1 MPGAV
6 PITSTQALTNATL
19 PYVQRLAGQGP
30 EAELAAEPGP
40 SGNSELVG
48 DGPVVILGSLS
59 PRLHQRFPALAKSL
73 PHLELSECPTP
84 VRELA
89 GLGIWVKEDGAFGA
103 GGWGGNKVR
112 KLEWL
117 IPDAR
122 RRGRR
127 SILTFGGLG
136 TNWGLATALYAREH
150 GLGTALA
157 LVDQP
162 VDDHVRAQLARLEAS
177 GARVYRTHTKAR
189 TLAMLP
195 WLLVRNVRGGRPPY
209 LLPAGGSSP
218 VGALGYVEAALEIA
232 AQVEDGYLPA
242 PAHVVV
248 PVGTGGTAAGLALG
262 FQLAG
267 LRTRVVGVVVN
278 DQLRL
283 NPPVIV
289 RLARRTARLLERR
302 GAQLGSLQLDPGML
316 DLTRDQIGAGYGHPT
331 EAAARTTELAAAE
344 GLALDPVYTA
354 KAMAG
359 LMALRAAGGLEGNV
373 LFIHTD
379 GPR

>member
-1 MPGAV
+1 M
-6 PITSTQALTNATL
+6 T
-19 PYVQRLAGQGP
+19 
-30 EAELAAEPGP
+30 
-40 SGNSELVG
+40 
-48 DGPVVILGSLS
+48 
-59 PRLHQRFPALAKSL
+59 PRLHERFPDLAETL
-73 PHLELSECPTP
+73 PHLALSERPTP

-89 GLGIWVKEDGAFGA
+89 NLGIWVKEDDAFGS

-117 IPDAR
+117 IPDAQ

-150 GLGTALA
+150 GLETALA

-177 GARVYRTHTKAR
+177 GARIHRTHTKRR
-189 TLAMLP
+189 TVAMLP
-195 WLLVRNVRGGRPPY
+195 WLLARNARAGRPPY

-218 VGALGYVEAALEIA
+218 VGALGYVEASLEIA
-232 AQVEDGYLPA
+232 AQVEAGSMPE
-242 PAHVVV
+242 PSHVVL

-262 FQLAG
+262 FQIAG
-267 LRTRVVGVVVN
+267 LRSRVVGVVVN

-283 NPPVIV
+283 DAPVFA
-289 RLARRTARLLERR
+289 RLARRTSALLERR
-302 GAQLGSLQLDPGML
+302 GARLGPLRLEPGLL

-331 EAAARTTELAAAE
+331 EAAASATDLAAE
-344 GLALDPVYTA
+344 ERLALDPVYTA

-359 LMALRAAGGLEGNV
+359 LLTLRAEGRLAGPV
-373 LFIHTD
+373 LFVHTD

>member
-1 MPGAV
+1 
-6 PITSTQALTNATL
+6 LT
-19 PYVQRLAGQGP
+19 
-30 EAELAAEPGP
+30 
-40 SGNSELVG
+40 
-48 DGPVVILGSLS
+48 
-59 PRLHQRFPALAKSL
+59 PRLHQRFPALAETL
-73 PHLELSECPTP
+73 PHLALSERPTP

-150 GLGTALA
+150 GLATALA

-162 VDDHVRAQLARLEAS
+162 IDTHVEAQLARIEAS
-177 GARVYRTHTKAR
+177 GARIHRTHTKAR
-189 TLAMLP
+189 TVAALP
-195 WLLVRNVRGGRPPY
+195 WLLVRNADGGRLPY

-232 AQVEDGYLPA
+232 AQVEQGELPE
-242 PAHVVV
+242 PAQVVV
-248 PVGTGGTAAGLALG
+248 PVGTGGTVAGLALG
-262 FQLAG
+262 LQLAG
-267 LRTRVVGVVVN
+267 LRTGVVGIVVN

-283 NPPVIV
+283 DPAVIA
-289 RLARRTARLLERR
+289 RLARRTAKLLERR
-302 GAQLGSLQLDPGML
+302 GASLGQLRLDLGL
-316 DLTRDQIGAGYGHPT
+316 VTLTRDQIGAGYGHPT
-331 EAAARTTELAAAE
+331 EAAARAADLGAEE
-344 GLALDPVYTA
+344 GLQLDPVYTA

-359 LMALRAAGGLEGNV
+359 LLALRDAGRLADPV
-373 LFIHTD
+373 MFVHTD

>member
-1 MPGAV
+1 M
-6 PITSTQALTNATL
+6 T
-19 PYVQRLAGQGP
+19 
-30 EAELAAEPGP
+30 
-40 SGNSELVG
+40 
-48 DGPVVILGSLS
+48 
-59 PRLHQRFPALAKSL
+59 PRLHSRFPVLAETL
-73 PHLELSECPTP
+73 PHLSLSERPTP
-84 VRELA
+84 VRELP
-89 GLGIWVKEDGAFGA
+89 GLGVWVKEDGAFGS

-136 TNWGLATALYAREH
+136 TNWGLATALYASEH
-150 GLGTALA
+150 GLETALA

-162 VDDHVRAQLARLEAS
+162 IDAHVEAQLARLEAS
-177 GARVYRTHTKAR
+177 GARIHRTHTKAR
-189 TLAMLP
+189 TVAMLP
-195 WLLVRNVRGGRPPY
+195 WLLARNARGGRPPY

-232 AQVEDGYLPA
+232 AQVEAGALPE

-283 NPPVIV
+283 DPPVLA
-289 RLARRTARLLERR
+289 RLARRTAGLLERR
-302 GAQLGSLQLDPGML
+302 GARLGHLRLEPEVL
-316 DLTRDQIGAGYGHPT
+316 DLNRDQIGAGYGHPT
-331 EAAARTTELAAAE
+331 ETARCAAAQAAE
-344 GLALDPVYTA
+344 DGLQLDPVYTA

-359 LMALRAAGGLEGNV
+359 LIALRAEGRLGDSA

>member
-1 MPGAV
+1 MA
-6 PITSTQALTNATL
+6 
-19 PYVQRLAGQGP
+19 Y
-30 EAELAAEPGP
+30 
-40 SGNSELVG
+40 
-48 DGPVVILGSLS
+48 
-59 PRLHQRFPALAKSL
+59 LHSRFPGLAETL
-73 PHLELSECPTP
+73 PHLPLSTRPTP

-89 GLGIWVKEDGAFGA
+89 GLGVWVKEDGTFGA

-117 IPDAR
+117 LPDAR

-136 TNWGLATALYAREH
+136 TNWGLATALYAREQ
-150 GLGTALA
+150 GIETALA
-157 LVDQP
+157 LLDQP

-177 GARVYRTHTKAR
+177 GARLHRTHTKAR
-189 TLAMLP
+189 TVAMLP
-195 WLLVRNVRGGRPPY
+195 WLLARNSRGGRPPY

-232 AQVEDGYLPA
+232 AQVEAGALPE

-248 PVGTGGTAAGLALG
+248 AVGTGGTAAGLALG

-267 LRTRVVGVVVN
+267 LRSRVTGVVVN

-283 NPPVIV
+283 DPPVV
-289 RLARRTARLLERR
+289 ARLAGRTATLLERR
-302 GAQLGSLQLDPGML
+302 GAQLGRVDIGPEML

-331 EAAARTTELAAAE
+331 ESARAAAE
-344 GLALDPVYTA
+344 QAIEDDLALDPVYTA

-359 LMALRAAGGLEGNV
+359 LLALREQGRLGDPV
-373 LFIHTD
+373 LFVLTD

>member
-1 MPGAV
+1 M
-6 PITSTQALTNATL
+6 T
-19 PYVQRLAGQGP
+19 
-30 EAELAAEPGP
+30 
-40 SGNSELVG
+40 
-48 DGPVVILGSLS
+48 
-59 PRLHQRFPALAKSL
+59 PRLHERFPDLAETL
-73 PHLELSECPTP
+73 PHLSLSERPTP

-89 GLGIWVKEDGAFGA
+89 GLGIWVKEDGAFGS

-117 IPDAR
+117 IPDAK

-136 TNWGLATALYAREH
+136 TNWGLATALYAREE
-150 GLGTALA
+150 GLETALA
-157 LVDQP
+157 RVDQP
-162 VDDHVRAQLARLEAS
+162 VDEHVEAQLARLEAS
-177 GARVYRTHTKAR
+177 GARIHRTHTKAR
-189 TLAMLP
+189 TVAMLP
-195 WLLVRNVRGGRPPY
+195 WLMARNSRSGRPPY

-232 AQVEDGYLPA
+232 AQVEQGSLPE
-242 PAHVVV
+242 PAHAVV

-262 FQLAG
+262 FQIAG
-267 LRTRVVGVVVN
+267 VRTRVVGVVVN

-283 NPPVIV
+283 DPPVIA

-302 GAQLGSLQLDPGML
+302 GANLGRLQIDPGML
-316 DLTRDQIGAGYGHPT
+316 DLTRDQIGSGYGHRT
-331 EAAARTTELAAAE
+331 EAAAGAAGRAAVD

-359 LMALRAAGGLEGNV
+359 LLALRAESRLDDPV

>member
-1 MPGAV
+1 M
-6 PITSTQALTNATL
+6 ST
-19 PYVQRLAGQGP
+19 PY
-30 EAELAAEPGP
+30 
-40 SGNSELVG
+40 
-48 DGPVVILGSLS
+48 
-59 PRLHQRFPALAKSL
+59 LHQRFPALAATL
-73 PHLELSECPTP
+73 PHLSLSERPTP

-89 GLGIWVKEDGAFGA
+89 GLGVWLKEDGAFGA

-117 IPDAR
+117 LPDAQRR
-122 RRGRR
+122 RRG

-136 TNWGLATALYAREH
+136 TNWGLATALYARKQ
-150 GLGTALA
+150 GLATALA

-177 GARVYRTHTKAR
+177 GARIYRTQTKAR
-189 TLAMLP
+189 TVALLP
-195 WLLVRNVRGGRPPY
+195 WLAARNASRGRPPY
-209 LLPAGGSSP
+209 LLPAGGSSR
-218 VGALGYVEAALEIA
+218 VGAIGYVEAALEIA
-232 AQVEDGYLPA
+232 AQVEAGALPE

-267 LRTRVVGVVVN
+267 LRSRVLGVVVN

-283 NPPVIV
+283 DAPVFA
-289 RLARRTARLLERR
+289 RLAGRTAKLLERR
-302 GAQLGSLQLDPGML
+302 GADLGQLQLGPRML
-316 DLTRDQIGAGYGHPT
+316 DLTREQLGAGYGHST
-331 EAAARTTELAAAE
+331 AAAADAAARASGD
-344 GLALDPVYTA
+344 GLALDPVYSA

-359 LMALRAAGGLEGNV
+359 LLARREQGRLDGPV
-373 LFIHTD
+373 LFVHTD

>member
-1 MPGAV
+1 
-6 PITSTQALTNATL
+6 LT
-19 PYVQRLAGQGP
+19 
-30 EAELAAEPGP
+30 
-40 SGNSELVG
+40 
-48 DGPVVILGSLS
+48 
-59 PRLHQRFPALAKSL
+59 PRLHERFPALAETL
-73 PHLELSECPTP
+73 PHLSLSERPTP

-89 GLGIWVKEDGAFGA
+89 GLGIWVKEDGAFGS

-117 IPDAR
+117 IPDAQ

-150 GLGTALA
+150 ALATALA

-162 VDDHVRAQLARLEAS
+162 IDEHVEAQLARLEAS
-177 GARVYRTHTKAR
+177 GARIHRTHTKAR
-189 TLAMLP
+189 TVAMLP
-195 WLLVRNVRGGRPPY
+195 WLLVRNARGGRPPY

-232 AQVEDGYLPA
+232 AQVEAGSLPE

-262 FQLAG
+262 FQLARM
-267 LRTRVVGVVVN
+267 RTRVVGIVVN

-283 NPPVIV
+283 DGSVFA
-289 RLARRTARLLERR
+289 RLARRTAKLLESR
-302 GAQLGSLQLDPGML
+302 GASFGQLRLEPDIFLV
-316 DLTRDQIGAGYGHPT
+316 TRDQIGAGYGHRT
-331 EAAARTTELAAAE
+331 EAAARSAASAAE
-344 GLALDPVYTA
+344 EGLTLDPVYTA

-359 LMALRAAGGLEGNV
+359 LLALRAEGRLAEPV

>member
-1 MPGAV
+1 MNPH
-6 PITSTQALTNATL
+6 
-19 PYVQRLAGQGP
+19 
-30 EAELAAEPGP
+30 
-40 SGNSELVG
+40 
-48 DGPVVILGSLS
+48 
-59 PRLHQRFPALAKSL
+59 LHQRYPALVETL
-73 PHLELSECPTP
+73 PHLSLSERPTP
-84 VRELA
+84 FRQLA
-89 GLGIWVKEDGAFGA
+89 GLGVWVKEDGAFGS

-117 IPDAR
+117 LPDAR

-136 TNWGLATALYAREH
+136 TNWGLATALYAREQ
-150 GLGTALA
+150 GIETALA

-177 GARVYRTHTKAR
+177 GARIYRTHTKAR
-189 TLAMLP
+189 TVATLP
-195 WLLVRNVRGGRPPY
+195 WLLARNAGGGRPPY

-232 AQVEDGYLPA
+232 AQVEEGSLPE

-283 NPPVIV
+283 DPPVIA

-302 GAQLGSLQLDPGML
+302 GAHLGGLRLEPDML

-331 EAAARTTELAAAE
+331 EAAARATALSAAD
-344 GLALDPVYTA
+344 GLPLDPVYTA

-359 LMALRAAGGLEGNV
+359 LLALRAEGRLGDPV
-373 LFIHTD
+373 LFVHTD

>member
-1 MPGAV
+1 M
-6 PITSTQALTNATL
+6 
-19 PYVQRLAGQGP
+19 
-30 EAELAAEPGP
+30 
-40 SGNSELVG
+40 
-48 DGPVVILGSLS
+48 
-59 PRLHQRFPALAKSL
+59 
-73 PHLELSECPTP
+73 LSERPTP

-89 GLGIWVKEDGAFGA
+89 GLGIWVKEDGAFGS

-150 GLGTALA
+150 GLETALA

-162 VDDHVRAQLARLEAS
+162 IDDHVRAQLARLEAS
-177 GARVYRTHTKAR
+177 GARIHRTHTKAR
-189 TLAMLP
+189 TVAMLP
-195 WLLVRNVRGGRPPY
+195 WLLARNARGGRPPY

-232 AQVEDGYLPA
+232 AQVEDGSLPE

-283 NPPVIV
+283 DAPVLA
-289 RLARRTARLLERR
+289 RLARRTAALLERR
-302 GAQLGSLQLDPGML
+302 GARLGRLQLGPDML

-331 EAAARTTELAAAE
+331 EAAARAAALAAE
-344 GLALDPVYTA
+344 ERLSLDPVYTA

-359 LMALRAAGGLEGNV
+359 LLALREEGRLGDPV
-373 LFIHTD
+373 LFVHTD

>member
-1 MPGAV
+1 M
-6 PITSTQALTNATL
+6 
-19 PYVQRLAGQGP
+19 
-30 EAELAAEPGP
+30 
-40 SGNSELVG
+40 
-48 DGPVVILGSLS
+48 
-59 PRLHQRFPALAKSL
+59 
-73 PHLELSECPTP
+73 P
-84 VRELA
+84 VRGLD
-89 GLGIWVKEDGAFGA
+89 GLGIWAKEDGAFGS

-117 IPDAR
+117 IPDAK

-136 TNWGLATALYAREH
+136 TNWGLATALYGREH
-150 GLGTALA
+150 GLETALA

-162 VDDHVRAQLARLEAS
+162 VNDHVRAQLSRLEAS
-177 GARVYRTHTKAR
+177 GARIHRTHTKAR
-189 TLAMLP
+189 TVAMLP
-195 WLLVRNVRGGRPPY
+195 WLLARNARAGRPPY

-218 VGALGYVEAALEIA
+218 VGVLGYVEAALEIV
-232 AQVEDGYLPA
+232 AQVEDGSLPE

-267 LRTRVVGVVVN
+267 LRSRVVGVVVN

-283 NPPVIV
+283 DPPVLA

-302 GAQLGSLQLDPGML
+302 GARLGRLRLEPDIL
-316 DLTRDQIGAGYGHPT
+316 DLTRDQIGPGYGHPT
-331 EAAARTTELAAAE
+331 EAAARATALAADD
-344 GLALDPVYTA
+344 GLPLDPVYTA

-359 LMALRAAGGLEGNV
+359 LLTLRAEGRLDSPV
-373 LFIHTD
+373 LFVHTD

>member
-1 MPGAV
+1 M
-6 PITSTQALTNATL
+6 
-19 PYVQRLAGQGP
+19 
-30 EAELAAEPGP
+30 
-40 SGNSELVG
+40 VG
-48 DGPVVILGSLS
+48 RMA
-59 PRLHQRFPALAKSL
+59 PRLHARHPELADSL
-73 PHLELSECPTP
+73 GHVPLGSGPTP
-84 VRELA
+84 VRRLEGLERGGAELW
-89 GLGIWVKEDGAFGA
+89 IKDDGAYGD

-117 IPDAR
+117 IPDAQ

-150 GLGTALA
+150 GLKTALA

-177 GARVYRTHTKAR
+177 GARIHRTHTKRR
-189 TLAMLP
+189 TVAMLP
-195 WLLVRNVRGGRPPY
+195 WLLARNARGGRPPY

-232 AQVEDGYLPA
+232 AQVEDGSLPE
-242 PAHVVV
+242 PAHAVV

-262 FQLAG
+262 FQIAG
-267 LRTRVVGVVVN
+267 LPTRVVGVVVN

-283 NPPVIV
+283 DAVVIS
-289 RLARRTARLLERR
+289 RLARRAAALLERR
-302 GAQLGSLQLDPGML
+302 GARLGRLRLEPGML
-316 DLTRDQIGAGYGHPT
+316 DLTRGQIGAGYGHPT
-331 EAAARTTELAAAE
+331 EAAKRAAALAAE
-344 GLALDPVYTA
+344 ERLALDPVYTA

-359 LMALRAAGGLEGNV
+359 LLGLRGEGRLAGPV
-373 LFIHTD
+373 LFLHTD

>member
-1 MPGAV
+1 LIPH
-6 PITSTQALTNATL
+6 
-19 PYVQRLAGQGP
+19 
-30 EAELAAEPGP
+30 
-40 SGNSELVG
+40 
-48 DGPVVILGSLS
+48 
-59 PRLHQRFPALAKSL
+59 LHERFPALAETL
-73 PHLELSECPTP
+73 PHLALSERPTP

-89 GLGIWVKEDGAFGA
+89 GLGIWVKEDGEFGS

-117 IPDAR
+117 IPDAQ

-150 GLGTALA
+150 GLETALA

-162 VDDHVRAQLARLEAS
+162 VDDHVRAQLGRLEAS
-177 GARVYRTHTKAR
+177 GARIHRTHTKAR
-189 TLAMLP
+189 TVAMLP
-195 WLLVRNVRGGRPPY
+195 WLLARNARGGRPPY
-209 LLPAGGSSP
+209 LLPAGGSSS
-218 VGALGYVEAALEIA
+218 VGVLGYVEAALEIA
-232 AQVEDGYLPA
+232 AQVGDGALPA
-242 PAHVVV
+242 PARVVV

-267 LRTRVVGVVVN
+267 LRTRVLGVVVN

-283 NPPVIV
+283 DPPVLA
-289 RLARRTARLLERR
+289 RLARRTAKLLERR
-302 GAQLGSLQLDPGML
+302 GARLGRLQLQPNML
-316 DLTRDQIGAGYGHPT
+316 DLTRDQLGAGYGHPT
-331 EAAARTTELAAAE
+331 KAAARATDLAAE
-344 GLALDPVYTA
+344 EELPLDPVYTA

-359 LMALRAAGGLEGNV
+359 LLALREKSRLDDPV
-373 LFIHTD
+373 LFVHTD

>member
-1 MPGAV
+1 MGESSA
-6 PITSTQALTNATL
+6 
-19 PYVQRLAGQGP
+19 PYLHGRFP
-30 EAELAAEPGP
+30 ELAET
-40 SGNSELVG
+40 
-48 DGPVVILGSLS
+48 
-59 PRLHQRFPALAKSL
+59 L
-73 PHLELSECPTP
+73 PHLSLSERPTP
-84 VRELA
+84 VRELG
-89 GLGIWVKEDGAFGA
+89 GLGIWVKEDGSFGS

-117 IPDAR
+117 IPDAK

-150 GLGTALA
+150 GLETALA

-162 VDDHVRAQLARLEAS
+162 IDEHVEAQLVRLEAS
-177 GARVYRTHTKAR
+177 GARIHRTHTKAR
-189 TLAMLP
+189 TVAMLP
-195 WLLVRNVRGGRPPY
+195 WLLARNARGGRPPY

-232 AQVEDGYLPA
+232 AQVEDGSLPE

-267 LRTRVVGVVVN
+267 MRTRVVGIVVN

-283 NPPVIV
+283 DPPVIA

-302 GAQLGSLQLDPGML
+302 GAQLGQARIEPEML
-316 DLTRDQIGAGYGHPT
+316 DLTRDQIGAGYGHRT
-331 EAAARTTELAAAE
+331 EAAARAAALAAEE

-359 LMALRAAGGLEGNV
+359 LLALSAEDRLEEPA

>member
-1 MPGAV
+1 MGLISLECMP
-6 PITSTQALTNATL
+6 PHLHERF
-19 PYVQRLAGQGP
+19 P
-30 EAELAAEPGP
+30 ELAET
-40 SGNSELVG
+40 
-48 DGPVVILGSLS
+48 
-59 PRLHQRFPALAKSL
+59 L
-73 PHLELSECPTP
+73 PHLALSERPTP

-89 GLGIWVKEDGAFGA
+89 RLGVWVKEDGDFGM

-117 IPDAR
+117 LPDAK

-136 TNWGLATALYAREH
+136 TNWGLATALYGREH
-150 GLGTALA
+150 GLETALA

-162 VDDHVRAQLARLEAS
+162 VDAHVEAQLARLETS
-177 GARVYRTHTKAR
+177 GARIHRTHTKAR
-189 TLAMLP
+189 TVAMLP
-195 WLLVRNVRGGRPPY
+195 WLLARNSRGGRPPY

-232 AQVEDGYLPA
+232 AQVEEGTLPE
-242 PAHVVV
+242 PAHAVV

-267 LRTRVVGVVVN
+267 MRTRVVGVVVN

-283 NPPVIV
+283 DPPVIA
-289 RLARRTARLLERR
+289 RLARRTAKLLERR
-302 GAQLGSLQLDPGML
+302 GARLGDLSIRPEML

-331 EAAARTTELAAAE
+331 EVAARAIDLAAGE

-359 LMALRAAGGLEGNV
+359 LLALREEGHLDDPV

>member
-1 MPGAV
+1 M
-6 PITSTQALTNATL
+6 TAL
-19 PYVQRLAGQGP
+19 
-30 EAELAAEPGP
+30 
-40 SGNSELVG
+40 
-48 DGPVVILGSLS
+48 
-59 PRLHQRFPALAKSL
+59 LHERFPALAESL
-73 PHLELSECPTP
+73 PHLVLSERPTP

-117 IPDAR
+117 IPDAK

-136 TNWGLATALYAREH
+136 TNWGLATALYGREH
-150 GLGTALA
+150 GLATALA

-162 VDDHVRAQLARLEAS
+162 IDGHVRAQLARLEAS
-177 GARVYRTHTKAR
+177 GARIHRTQTKTR
-189 TLAMLP
+189 TVAALP
-195 WLLVRNVRGGRPPY
+195 WLLARNARGGRPPY
-209 LLPAGGSSP
+209 LLPAGGSSR

-232 AQVEDGYLPA
+232 AQVEDGSLPE

-267 LRTRVVGVVVN
+267 LRSRVVGVVVN

-283 NPPVIV
+283 DPQTVA
-289 RLARRTARLLERR
+289 RLARRSATLLERR
-302 GAQLGSLQLDPGML
+302 GASLDPLRLEPDML
-316 DLTRDQIGAGYGHPT
+316 ELTRAQIGAGYGHPT
-331 EAAARTTELAAAE
+331 EAAASAAARAAE
-344 GLALDPVYTA
+344 DRLSLDPVYTA

-359 LMALRAAGGLEGNV
+359 LLALRAEGRLEEPV
-373 LFIHTD
+373 LFVHTD

>member
-1 MPGAV
+1 VKTHP
-6 PITSTQALTNATL
+6 ST
-19 PYVQRLAGQGP
+19 PH
-30 EAELAAEPGP
+30 
-40 SGNSELVG
+40 
-48 DGPVVILGSLS
+48 
-59 PRLHQRFPALAKSL
+59 LHERFPALAETL
-73 PHLELSECPTP
+73 PHLALSARPTP
-84 VRELA
+84 VRELP
-89 GLGIWVKEDGAFGA
+89 GLGVWVKEDGVFGS

-117 IPDAR
+117 IPDAS

-150 GLGTALA
+150 GLETALA

-162 VDDHVRAQLARLEAS
+162 IDDHVSAQLGRLEAS
-177 GARVYRTHTKAR
+177 GARIYRTHTKAR
-189 TLAMLP
+189 TVAMLP
-195 WLLVRNVRGGRPPY
+195 WLLARNARAGRPPY

-232 AQVEDGYLPA
+232 AQVEDGSLPEPVQA
-242 PAHVVV
+242 VVA
-248 PVGTGGTAAGLALG
+248 VGTGGSAAGLALG

-267 LRTRVVGVVVN
+267 LGTRVVGVVVN

-283 NPPVIV
+283 DPPTVA
-289 RLARRTARLLERR
+289 RLASRTARLLERR
-302 GAQLGSLQLDPGML
+302 GASLGRLRLGPDML
-316 DLTRDQIGAGYGHPT
+316 ELTRDQIGAGYGHRT
-331 EAAARTTELAAAE
+331 EAAARAADLAVEE

-354 KAMAG
+354 KAMAS
-359 LMALRAAGGLEGNV
+359 LLAMRAEGRLGDQV
-373 LFIHTD
+373 LFVHTD

>member
-1 MPGAV
+1 MCDV
-6 PITSTQALTNATL
+6 LT
-19 PYVQRLAGQGP
+19 
-30 EAELAAEPGP
+30 
-40 SGNSELVG
+40 
-48 DGPVVILGSLS
+48 
-59 PRLHQRFPALAKSL
+59 PRLHERFPALTETL
-73 PHLELSECPTP
+73 PHLALSERPTP
-84 VRELA
+84 VRELP
-89 GLGIWVKEDGAFGA
+89 GLGIWLKEDGVFGS

-122 RRGRR
+122 RRERR

-150 GLGTALA
+150 GLETALA

-162 VDDHVRAQLARLEAS
+162 IDDHVRAQLTRLEAS
-177 GARVYRTHTKAR
+177 GARIYRTHTKRR
-189 TLAMLP
+189 TVAMLP
-195 WLLVRNVRGGRPPY
+195 WLLARNARGGRPPY

-232 AQVEDGYLPA
+232 AQVEDGSLPE
-242 PAHVVV
+242 PSHVVV

-262 FQLAG
+262 FQIAG
-267 LRTRVVGVVVN
+267 MRSRVVGVIVN

-283 NPPVIV
+283 DAPVFA
-289 RLARRTARLLERR
+289 RLVRRTAKLLRGL
-302 GAQLGSLQLDPGML
+302 GAQLGDLRLESEML

-331 EAAARTTELAAAE
+331 EAAARAAGLAAKE
-344 GLALDPVYTA
+344 QLSLDPVYTA

-359 LMALRAAGGLEGNV
+359 LLALRGEDRLSDPV
-373 LFIHTD
+373 LFVHTD

>member
-1 MPGAV
+1 MIPH
-6 PITSTQALTNATL
+6 
-19 PYVQRLAGQGP
+19 
-30 EAELAAEPGP
+30 
-40 SGNSELVG
+40 
-48 DGPVVILGSLS
+48 
-59 PRLHQRFPALAKSL
+59 LHERFPALAESL
-73 PHLELSECPTP
+73 PNLVLSERPTP

-89 GLGIWVKEDGAFGA
+89 GLGIWVKDDGAFGS

-150 GLGTALA
+150 GLETALA

-162 VDDHVRAQLARLEAS
+162 IDTHVEAQLARLEAS
-177 GARVYRTHTKAR
+177 GARIHRTQTKAR
-189 TLAMLP
+189 TVAMLP
-195 WLLVRNVRGGRPPY
+195 WLLARNARGGRPPY

-232 AQVEDGYLPA
+232 AQVEEGALPE
-242 PAHVVV
+242 PGHVVV
-248 PVGTGGTAAGLALG
+248 PVGTGGTAAGLGLG
-262 FQLAG
+262 FQIAG
-267 LRTRVVGVVVN
+267 LRTRVVGIVVN

-283 NPPVIV
+283 DESVLA

-302 GAQLGSLQLDPGML
+302 GARLGRLRLEPSML
-316 DLTRDQIGAGYGHPT
+316 DLTRDQIGAGYGHST
-331 EAAARTTELAAAE
+331 EAAARAAALAAE
-344 GLALDPVYTA
+344 DQLSLDPVYTA

-359 LMALRAAGGLEGNV
+359 LLSLRAEGWLDGPV
-373 LFIHTD
+373 LFLHTD

>member
-1 MPGAV
+1 MG
-6 PITSTQALTNATL
+6 
-19 PYVQRLAGQGP
+19 
-30 EAELAAEPGP
+30 
-40 SGNSELVG
+40 
-48 DGPVVILGSLS
+48 
-59 PRLHQRFPALAKSL
+59 LHQRYPQLARAL
-73 PHLELSECPTP
+73 PHLVLSERPTP

-89 GLGIWVKEDGAFGA
+89 GLGVWVKEDGDFGA

-117 IPDAR
+117 LPEAR

-136 TNWGLATALYAREH
+136 TNWGLATALYAREQ
-150 GLGTALA
+150 GIETALA

-177 GARVYRTHTKAR
+177 GARIHRTHTKAR
-189 TLAMLP
+189 TAAMLP
-195 WLLVRNVRGGRPPY
+195 WLLARNARGGRPPY

-218 VGALGYVEAALEIA
+218 VGVLGYVEAALEIA
-232 AQVEDGYLPA
+232 AQVEAGALPE
-242 PAHVVV
+242 PAQVVV
-248 PVGTGGTAAGLALG
+248 AVGTGGTAAGLALG
-262 FQLAG
+262 FQIAG
-267 LRTRVVGVVVN
+267 LRSRVIGVVVN

-283 NPPVIV
+283 DPPVV
-289 RLARRTARLLERR
+289 ARLARRTATLLERR
-302 GAQLGSLQLDPGML
+302 GARLGRLDIGPEML

-331 EAAARTTELAAAE
+331 EAASVAASLAAEDA
-344 GLALDPVYTA
+344 LVLDPVYTA

-359 LMALRAAGGLEGNV
+359 LLALREEGRLGDPV
-373 LFIHTD
+373 LFVHTD

>member
-1 MPGAV
+1 LA
-6 PITSTQALTNATL
+6 
-19 PYVQRLAGQGP
+19 PY
-30 EAELAAEPGP
+30 
-40 SGNSELVG
+40 
-48 DGPVVILGSLS
+48 
-59 PRLHQRFPALAKSL
+59 LHQRFPELAASL
-73 PHLELSECPTP
+73 PHLELSQRPTT
-84 VRELA
+84 VRELS
-89 GLGIWVKEDGAFGA
+89 GLGAWMKEDGRFGA

-117 IPDAR
+117 LPEAR

-136 TNWGLATALYAREH
+136 TNWGLATALYGREH
-150 GLGTALA
+150 GFATALA

-177 GARVYRTHTKAR
+177 GARIYRTHTKAR
-189 TLAMLP
+189 TVAALP
-195 WLLVRNVRGGRPPY
+195 WLLARNARGGRPPY

-232 AQVEDGYLPA
+232 AQVGDGALPE

-262 FQLAG
+262 FQLVG
-267 LRTRVVGVVVN
+267 LRSRVVGVVVN

-283 NPPVIV
+283 DAAVIT
-289 RLARRTARLLERR
+289 RLARRTAKLLEKR
-302 GAQLGSLQLDPGML
+302 GAQLGPLRLEPGML
-316 DLTRDQIGAGYGHPT
+316 DLPRDQIGAGYGHRT
-331 EAAARTTELAAAE
+331 EAAGAAAARAAEE
-344 GLALDPVYTA
+344 GLSLDPVYSA

-359 LMALRAAGGLEGNV
+359 LLELREQGRLEGPV
-373 LFIHTD
+373 LFVHTD

>member
-1 MPGAV
+1 VTPW
-6 PITSTQALTNATL
+6 
-19 PYVQRLAGQGP
+19 
-30 EAELAAEPGP
+30 
-40 SGNSELVG
+40 
-48 DGPVVILGSLS
+48 
-59 PRLHQRFPALAKSL
+59 LHKRFPDLAQTL
-73 PHLELSECPTP
+73 PHLPLSERPTP
-84 VRELA
+84 LRELP
-89 GLGIWVKEDGAFGA
+89 GLGIWVKEDGAFGS

-117 IPDAR
+117 IPDAQ

-150 GLGTALA
+150 GLETALA

-177 GARVYRTHTKAR
+177 GARIHRTHTKRR
-189 TLAMLP
+189 TVAMLP
-195 WLLVRNVRGGRPPY
+195 WLLARNARGGRPPY
-209 LLPAGGSSP
+209 LLPAGGSSS

-232 AQVEDGYLPA
+232 SQVEDGSLPE

-262 FQLAG
+262 FQIAG
-267 LRTRVVGVVVN
+267 LRSRVVGVVVN

-283 NPPVIV
+283 DAAVFA
-289 RLARRTARLLERR
+289 RLARRSATLLERR
-302 GAQLGSLQLDPGML
+302 GARLGPLGLEPGML
-316 DLTRDQIGAGYGHPT
+316 DLTRDQIGAGYGHPA
-331 EAAARTTELAAAE
+331 EAAGRAAA
-344 GLALDPVYTA
+344 LAEEERLPLDPVYTA

-359 LMALRAAGGLEGNV
+359 LLELREEGRLGDPV

>member
-1 MPGAV
+1 MPV
-6 PITSTQALTNATL
+6 
-19 PYVQRLAGQGP
+19 
-30 EAELAAEPGP
+30 
-40 SGNSELVG
+40 
-48 DGPVVILGSLS
+48 
-59 PRLHQRFPALAKSL
+59 PRLHERFPALAETL
-73 PHLELSECPTP
+73 PHLVLSERPTP

-89 GLGIWVKEDGAFGA
+89 GLGIWVKEDGAFGS

-117 IPDAR
+117 IPDAK

-150 GLGTALA
+150 GLATALA

-162 VDDHVRAQLARLEAS
+162 LDAHVRAQLARLEAS
-177 GARVYRTHTKAR
+177 GARIYRTHTKAR
-189 TLAMLP
+189 TVAMLP
-195 WLLVRNVRGGRPPY
+195 WLLARSCRGGRPPY
-209 LLPAGGSSP
+209 LLPAGGSSA

-232 AQVEDGYLPA
+232 AQVEDGALPA
-242 PAHVVV
+242 PAQVVV
-248 PVGTGGTAAGLALG
+248 AVGTGGTAAGLALG

-267 LRTRVVGVVVN
+267 LRTRVLGVVVN

-283 NPPVIV
+283 DPPVLA
-289 RLARRTARLLERR
+289 RLARRSAKLLERR
-302 GAQLGSLQLDPGML
+302 GADLGPLRLDPGML
-316 DLTRDQIGAGYGHPT
+316 NLTRDQIGAGYGHPT
-331 EAAARTTELAAAE
+331 EAAGQAAALAAE
-344 GLALDPVYTA
+344 DGLALDPVYTA

-359 LMALRAAGGLEGNV
+359 LLALRAEGRLADPV
-373 LFIHTD
+373 LFVHTD

>member
-1 MPGAV
+1 M
-6 PITSTQALTNATL
+6 
-19 PYVQRLAGQGP
+19 
-30 EAELAAEPGP
+30 
-40 SGNSELVG
+40 
-48 DGPVVILGSLS
+48 
-59 PRLHQRFPALAKSL
+59 
-73 PHLELSECPTP
+73 PHLALSERPTP
-84 VRELA
+84 VRELP
-89 GLGIWVKEDGAFGA
+89 GLGIWVKEDGRFGS

-117 IPDAR
+117 IPDAK
-122 RRGRR
+122 RRGRH

-150 GLGTALA
+150 GLETALA

-162 VDDHVRAQLARLEAS
+162 VDDHVEAQLARLYAS
-177 GARVYRTHTKAR
+177 GARIHRTHTKAR
-189 TLAMLP
+189 TVAMLP
-195 WLLVRNVRGGRPPY
+195 WLLARNARGGRPPY
-209 LLPAGGSSP
+209 LLPAGGSSS

-232 AQVEDGYLPA
+232 AQVEAGSLPE

-262 FQLAG
+262 FQIAG
-267 LRTRVVGVVVN
+267 LRSRVVGVVVN

-283 NPPVIV
+283 DGEVIA
-289 RLARRTARLLERR
+289 RLVHRTARLLERR
-302 GAQLGSLQLDPGML
+302 GARLGPLRLKPDML

-331 EAAARTTELAAAE
+331 EAAGRAAALATE
-344 GLALDPVYTA
+344 DGLSLDPVYTA

-359 LMALRAAGGLEGNV
+359 LLALRNAAHLGGPV
-373 LFIHTD
+373 LFVHTD

>member
-1 MPGAV
+1 M
-6 PITSTQALTNATL
+6 TS
-19 PYVQRLAGQGP
+19 
-30 EAELAAEPGP
+30 
-40 SGNSELVG
+40 
-48 DGPVVILGSLS
+48 
-59 PRLHQRFPALAKSL
+59 RLHERFPPLVENL
-73 PHLELSECPTP
+73 PHLALSERPTP

-89 GLGIWVKEDGAFGA
+89 GLDVWVKEDGAFGW

-136 TNWGLATALYAREH
+136 TNWGLATALYGREH
-150 GLGTALA
+150 GLDTALA

-162 VDDHVRAQLARLEAS
+162 IDDHVRAQLARLQTS
-177 GARVYRTHTKAR
+177 GARIHRTRTKAR
-189 TLAMLP
+189 TVALLP
-195 WLLVRNVRGGRPPY
+195 WLVARNASGGRPPY
-209 LLPAGGSSP
+209 LLPAGGSSAI
-218 VGALGYVEAALEIA
+218 GILGYVEAALEIA
-232 AQVEDGYLPA
+232 VQIEDGSLPE

-248 PVGTGGTAAGLALG
+248 AVGTGGTAAGLALG

-267 LRTRVVGVVVN
+267 LRSRVVGVVVN

-283 NPPVIV
+283 DPPVLA
-289 RLARRTARLLERR
+289 RLARRTAKLLERR
-302 GAQLGSLQLDPGML
+302 GARLPRLRLEPDML
-316 DLTRDQIGAGYGHPT
+316 DLTRDQLGAGYGHST
-331 EAAARTTELAAAE
+331 EAAARAADFAAE
-344 GLALDPVYTA
+344 DGLSLDPVYTG

-359 LMALRAAGGLEGNV
+359 LLGLRADGHLGAPV
-373 LFIHTD
+373 LFVHTD